1 MEGTTGPEVFAALAP
16 GTAITIRAFK
26 YDGREYR
33 HWQADFAATVAGGVV
48 VEAIFSAVVEG
59 RTPFFGGDRAVE
71 YFYADRGYN
80 VIAGYD
86 PVGVLRACYCNIA
99 TPASFVMD
107 AAGPEIHFV
116 DLDLDVL
123 VRPDGRC
130 EVTDEDDFA
139 RNAVAY
145 AYPDELREGARGA
158 VSALLA
164 AVEAR
169 VAPFDL
175 IGPGARP

>member
-1 MEGTTGPEVFAALAP
+1 MEEQGGPEVFAALAP

-33 HWQADFAATVAGGVV
+33 HWQADFAATVSGGVV
-48 VEAIFSAVVEG
+48 LEAVFSAVVEG

-86 PVGVLRACYCNIA
+86 AAGALRACYCNIA
-99 TPASFVMD
+99 TPASFVAGAD
-107 AAGPEIHFV
+107 GPEIHFT

-123 VRPDGRC
+123 VHPDGRC

-139 RNAVAY
+139 RNSVVY
-145 AYPDELREGARGA
+145 AYPSAVREGARGA
-158 VSALLA
+158 VSALLE
-164 AVEAR
+164 AVDLR
-169 VAPFDL
+169 RAPFDL
-175 IGPGARP
+175 IGLAARS

>member
-1 MEGTTGPEVFAALAP
+1 MEEQGGPEVFAALAP
-16 GTAITIRAFK
+16 GTAITIRALK

-33 HWQADFAATVAGGVV
+33 RWQADFAGTVAGGVV
-48 VEAIFSAVVEG
+48 LEAVFGAIVEG

-80 VIAGYD
+80 VIAGYA
-86 PVGVLRACYCNIA
+86 PPGELRACYCNIA
-99 TPASFVMD
+99 LPASFVVG

-139 RNAVAY
+139 RNTVAY
-145 AYPDELREGARGA
+145 GYPAAVREGARGA

-164 AVEAR
+164 AVAGR
-169 VAPFDL
+169 LAPFDL
-175 IGPGARP
+175 IGLDVPS